1 MIPQD
6 SDSLESKLL
15 MNYTHKVLDALG
27 MKNGPGHCE
36 VILTA
41 GGPCLVEMNC
51 CAQGGDG
58 TWTPL
63 ARARTGGYSQVEA
76 TVDAYLDKKAFY
88 ALPKVPCS
96 PAKASG
102 QEVMLVSYVQGLVDG
117 TPGYDVIRELESF
130 VFLETGVV
138 VGSKVEHT
146 VDLLTSVGS
155 AILMHSDEEVV
166 RRDVARIREL
176 EKNGMFTL
184 K

>member
-15 MNYTHKVLDALG
+15 MNYTHKVLHALG

-36 VILTA
+36 VILTV

-117 TPGYDVIRELESF
+117 TRGTMSF
-130 VFLETGVV
+130 VSSNRSCFWKREWSSG
-138 VGSKVEHT
+138 
-146 VDLLTSVGS
+146 
-155 AILMHSDEEVV
+155 
-166 RRDVARIREL
+166 ARWNIPS
-176 EKNGMFTL
+176 TY
-184 K
+184 